1 MPLPHAETPGTL
13 AGTAADAMTNEN
25 SPHCYEITH
34 DTTYRY
40 ASPVLLSQQIAHLR
54 PRLLARQQLFAHA
67 LTISPTPVT
76 RHERLDF
83 FGNPTTR
90 FGLYAPH
97 TRLSVQAVSV
107 VGVQAPDWPDPAH
120 SLPWE
125 AARDHLR
132 AALSG
137 HAPLQAEARDA
148 GQYRFASPFVALG
161 EATATYAAYAA
172 RCFTPGRPLLE
183 AVQALCALIHA
194 EFRFDP
200 GTTSVAT
207 PVAEVF
213 AGRHGVCQDFSHLM
227 IACLRSLGLAARY
240 LSGYLLT
247 EPPPGQPRL
256 IGADASHAWVAV
268 WCPGIGWVEFD
279 PTNAMQPAQGHI
291 TLAWGRDYGDVCP
304 LRGVILGGASHAADV
319 AVTVTPVAPP
329 VVSPLPPALAGGE
342 PHAPA

>member
-1 MPLPHAETPGTL
+1 MQPPRAEKPSASAPAA
-13 AGTAADAMTNEN
+13 AGPSEQ
-25 SPHCYEITH
+25 CYEITH

-40 ASPVLLSQQIAHLR
+40 ASPVLLSQQIAHLS
-54 PRLLARQQLFAHA
+54 PRAMPRQRLFAHRLA
-67 LTISPTPVT
+67 ISPEPST
-76 RHERLDF
+76 RSERLDF

-90 FGLYAPH
+90 FGLYVPH
-97 TRLSVQAVSV
+97 ERLSVQAVSL
-107 VGVQAPDWPDPAH
+107 VGVQTQDWPEPAQ

-132 AALSG
+132 DALSG
-137 HAPLQAEARDA
+137 HAPLQVDARDA
-148 GQYRFASPFVALG
+148 GQYRFASPFVQLG
-161 EATATYAAYAA
+161 EETATYAAYAA

-183 AVQALCALIHA
+183 AALALSSLIHA

-200 GTTSVAT
+200 AATSVAT

-213 AGRHGVCQDFSHLM
+213 AERHGVCQDFSHLM
-227 IACLRSLGLAARY
+227 IACLRALGLAARY

-247 EPPPGQPRL
+247 EPPPGQSRL

-279 PTNAMQPAQGHI
+279 PTNAVQPAQGHV

-304 LRGVILGGASHAADV
+304 LRGVILGGASHAVDV
-319 AVTVTPVAPP
+319 AVTVMPV
-329 VVSPLPPALAGGE
+329 PLPASGE
-342 PHAPA
+342 RHAPA